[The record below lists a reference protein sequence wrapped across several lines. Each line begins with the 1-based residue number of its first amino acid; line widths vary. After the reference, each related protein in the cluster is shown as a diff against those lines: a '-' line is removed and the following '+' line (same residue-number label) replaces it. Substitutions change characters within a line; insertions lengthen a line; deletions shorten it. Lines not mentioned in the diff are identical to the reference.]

1 MSQTVWVRS
10 LMNSIVASA
19 IVAAMIACSGA
30 TQQAQANQKISELQR
45 QIADLNAKLA
55 EKSKAST
62 IDAQEKCAER
72 ARKDFTDWGFIAKEE
87 PDFTSH
93 YNEKLDRCFV
103 QFQNTLE
110 NGEWFWRELFDAYG
124 GQQYGQFGDETKPD
138 EGTKIVECDVKL
150 PSGEDRTCNSDDE
163 FMDLV
168 KVYMGS

>member
-1 MSQTVWVRS
+1 
-10 LMNSIVASA
+10 MNSIVASA